1 MVLAFEYFPIFIR
14 KAHIETK
21 NFSFAHMVLG
31 IPERNRLFCQVNL
44 SSLKEKLKF
53 SPQKKTVVARMK
65 GGREKEHEKPRESMK
80 KHRSTPGKLQI
91 V

>member
-53 SPQKKTVVARMK
+53 SPQKKTVVVRMK
-65 GGREKEHEKPRESMK
+65 GGREKEKPRERMK
-80 KHRSTPGKLQI
+80 KHCSTPGKSQI
-91 V
+91 A